1 VKIHLYR
8 PGLVHAKTVTV
19 DDELAI
25 VGSANL
31 DLRSF
36 NLNFELSV
44 VLYGPLAAKQ
54 VRLMQ
59 HKYESQSDRVDLAQW
74 QARSA
79 MRRHFERAVA
89 LLAPLL

>member
-1 VKIHLYR
+1 
-8 PGLVHAKTVTV
+8 
-19 DDELAI
+19 
-25 VGSANL
+25 
-31 DLRSF
+31 
-36 NLNFELSV
+36 
-44 VLYGPLAAKQ
+44 
-54 VRLMQ
+54 MQ